1 MTAPR
6 AGALARLWAYGWPM
20 RRFPPES
27 LGWTAVGW
35 GVAATIVVT
44 EAAMVASLVGRAGE
58 AIEAVSPLTLG
69 VAVWASVLALV
80 GASVLALSRHRD
92 LVLLSATASML
103 MIVAVLALF
112 SIGILVLPLAVVTFV
127 LLVRRTSGRRGL
139 AVPLLAGPAVAVGLA
154 VLFVIWVQ
162 PPLVEC
168 HEHGVSGTSRPWW
181 GSGGSGGSGGGE
193 VTPSG
198 VSVATGSI
206 DTPSGRYLYRCEGS
220 TLIEFRRG

>member
-1 MTAPR
+1 
-6 AGALARLWAYGWPM
+6 M
-20 RRFPPES
+20 RRFHAEP
-27 LGWTAVGW
+27 LGWTVVGW
-35 GVAATIVVT
+35 AVAAAVVVT
-44 EAAMVASLVGRAGE
+44 EAAMVTSLAGRADQ

-69 VAVWASVLALV
+69 VAVGGSVLALV
-80 GASVLALSRHRD
+80 GATVLAVSRHRD
-92 LVLLSATASML
+92 LVLLSATASIL
-103 MIVAVLALF
+103 IIVAVLALF
-112 SIGILVLPLAVVTFV
+112 SVGFLALPLAVGTLV
-127 LLVRRTSGRRGL
+127 LLGRRTSGRRGV

-168 HEHGVSGTSRPWW
+168 HEHGASSTSRPWW
-181 GSGGSGGSGGGE
+181 GSGSGSGNAE

-206 DTPSGRYLYRCEGS
+206 ETPSGRYVYRCEGA

>member
-1 MTAPR
+1 
-6 AGALARLWAYGWPM
+6 M
-20 RRFPPES
+20 RRFHAER

-35 GVAATIVVT
+35 AVAAAVVVT
-44 EAAMVASLVGRAGE
+44 EAAMVTSLVGRAGE

-69 VAVWASVLALV
+69 VAVGGSVLALV
-80 GASVLALSRHRD
+80 GATVLAMSRHRD

-112 SIGILVLPLAVVTFV
+112 SVGFLALPLAVVTLV
-127 LLVRRTSGRRGL
+127 LLGRRTSGRQGL

-168 HEHGVSGTSRPWW
+168 REHGVSGTSRPWW
-181 GSGGSGGSGGGE
+181 GSGSGSGSGE
-193 VTPSG
+193 VSPSG

-206 DTPSGRYLYRCEGS
+206 ETPSGRYVYRCEGR